1 MNIKEI
7 TNRVPT
13 KQRNTHYYS
22 KIGNFSFFGD
32 YKGKRVKVYSLQNRE
47 QIELR
52 LFIDKH
58 ELGKFFPK
66 VIDSN
71 GKFIVEEF
79 IEGKKSNYN
88 PKVHQRVK
96 EELYQL
102 CLDLRK
108 IDYKP
113 TWDYIEYLYRRV
125 NETPRYYKFSNFINH
140 NDLTIDNVLVDNR
153 GDVKIVDNELLACNT
168 GWVLNIYNSNYF
180 DRKDEEFYDS
190 ETNLETV
197 DYLYYKVRKKFKK

>member
-7 TNRVPT
+7 TNRAPT

-22 KIGNFSFFGD
+22 KIGNWSFFGD
-32 YKGKRVKVYSLQNRE
+32 YKGQRVKVYSVQNRE
-47 QIELR
+47 QIDLR
-52 LFIDKH
+52 VFIDKH
-58 ELGKFFPK
+58 KLGKYFPK
-66 VIDSN
+66 VVASN

-79 IEGKKSNYN
+79 IEGRKSNYN

-108 IDYKP
+108 IKYPK

-125 NETPRYYKFSNFINH
+125 NETPRYYNFSNYINH
-140 NDLTIDNVLVDNR
+140 NDLTLDNVLVDNY
-153 GDVKIVDNELLACNT
+153 GDVKIVDNELLGCNT

-180 DRKDEEFYDS
+180 DRKDTDFY
-190 ETNLETV
+190 EGQV
-197 DYLYYKVRKKFKK
+197 DLSLVDHLYYKVRKKFK